1 MEDGI
6 ALLDYLDVLAP
17 PSERLDGH
25 ERIRRF
31 LQSPES
37 KRRFEQEARVLQK
50 LLDCDAG
57 LYVVD
62 VRDPILGKHKDEL
75 SILASCGHPL
85 LPVLNFTSRSEER
98 RVGKACVST
107 CRSRWS
113 PCH

>member
-1 MEDGI
+1 MRISDWSSDVCSSDLLYDTPGMEDGI

-17 PSERLDGH
+17 PSERLDGP

-62 VRDPILGKHKDEL
+62 VRDPILGKHKD
-75 SILASCGHPL
+75 
-85 LPVLNFTSRSEER
+85 RSEER
-98 RVGKACVST
+98 PGGKEGISK
-107 CRSRWS
+107 CRSGGEG
-113 PCH
+113 